1 MASIGTL
8 AVNII
13 ARTEKFRQGVGKS
26 LSLTSKFS
34 SGISRAT
41 GVVSKFSGV
50 LAAGAGFVGF
60 SAGIAKAAD
69 EVDRLTKFA
78 RRLDILPG
86 QLGGIQMAA
95 RQMSGMMEGSLNTAL
110 QRMVRRIS
118 EAAKGAGE
126 AKGAL
131 KELRLDAARLNR
143 LTVEDRFYA
152 IADAMAAV
160 DNQADRVRL
169 AMRLF
174 DTEGVGLVNTLKDG
188 SGAIRNYVKE
198 YKRLGGSFTF
208 EDAEKVEKMNDELDR
223 LKTIMGATFKDIVID
238 ISPAA
243 SEALT
248 GLREA
253 MQGAKLLGK
262 SSKGSEADN
271 EYWRGVG
278 RRFVGERDMKVGRFV
293 YDQTYGRIA
302 RGGPMELEGAS
313 PERMAKLLGQT
324 QMSQERFQ
332 LSKGGPIVSKFLADA
347 PGKLADGLQMGTQ
360 KLTEAMGAA
369 GKAVNSGKSIL
380 SKEYADRVLGQ
391 LTFGPYGKSG
401 PQALQKEKAAVE
413 REQRERQQFRS
424 INSALQY
431 GSREAAVA
439 SRQRNPMLGVAKDQ
453 LKVLRD
459 ISRDTKKRASA
470 PTVMLAELNL

>member
-253 MQGAKLLGK
+253 MQGVKLLSKG
-262 SSKGSEADN
+262 SKGSEADS
-271 EYWRGVG
+271 EYWQGVRSRFFG
-278 RRFVGERDMKVGRFV
+278 RRGKFI

-302 RGGPMELEGAS
+302 RGAEMETEPAS

-324 QMSQERFQ
+324 QIPQGRFDI
-332 LSKGGPIVSKFLADA
+332 LKGGPIVSKFLADA

-391 LTFGPYGKSG
+391 LTFGLYGKSG
-401 PQALQKEKAAVE
+401 PQALQEEKAAVE

-459 ISRDTKKRASA
+459 ISRDTRKRASA